1 MLCQTAFGKNSP
13 PNDFKELVVQ
23 VAKLAYNLP
32 LGLSILGSSLR
43 KRGEKEWMKIMPQLQ
58 NDLDEKIE
66 KPLRIRFDRLSEKD
80 RELFLY
86 VACFFNGCR
95 VRYIEDFLCNNVG
108 LKPLIDKSL
117 VRITPQGYIEMH
129 NFVEKLGI
137 KIDRAESKG
146 NPGKSRFLKN
156 AEEILEVFTH
166 KTGTETVVGIFFK
179 ASELSNEFIS
189 IDGDSF
195 KGMANL
201 QFLKIHNYSL
211 WSSTETCIVHLPY
224 GLDYWPR
231 KLKWL
236 EWNSFPLKYLP
247 RSFNTDHLVELSMEN
262 SKLTRLWDGT
272 QPLGSLK
279 KMDLS
284 RSKYLKEVPNLS
296 KAINLE
302 ELDLHGCISLVKLP
316 RSIQVTIKLRK
327 LNMRGCI
334 ELKSFPTHLKLK
346 SLHDLDLT
354 FCHNLTNF
362 PVIKM
367 ENSIHMPYEVEI
379 RVDDCLWNRNLYDT
393 MWNRDLHGLDYLGC
407 LKRCLPCEFR
417 PEYLVRLVVIGN
429 KKLEKLW
436 EGVQSLGSLIEID
449 LSECTKLRE
458 VPDLFKAINLRSLKL
473 NKCES
478 LVTLP
483 STIGNLKFLERLEM
497 RGCIL
502 LEVLPTD
509 VTLLSLEILD
519 LSGCLRL
526 RNFSSD
532 SMEYRKA
539 LFRKHARHSRISLL
553 H

>member
-1 MLCQTAFGKNSP
+1 
-13 PNDFKELVVQ
+13 
-23 VAKLAYNLP
+23 
-32 LGLSILGSSLR
+32 
-43 KRGEKEWMKIMPQLQ
+43 
-58 NDLDEKIE
+58 
-66 KPLRIRFDRLSEKD
+66 
-80 RELFLY
+80 
-86 VACFFNGCR
+86 
-95 VRYIEDFLCNNVG
+95 
-108 LKPLIDKSL
+108 
-117 VRITPQGYIEMH
+117 MH

-146 NPGKSRFLKN
+146 NPVKSRFLKN

-316 RSIQVTIKLRK
+316 RSIQVAIKLRK

-346 SLHDLDLT
+346 SLQDLDLT

-497 RGCIL
+497 RGCIS